1 MAADGRTRSPVQN
14 PQSKIE
20 RVALIGNG
28 PRAETRAEAVRAAE
42 GAGLAEHLPEAT
54 AAGVIQ
60 RQEAAFDVG
69 FLCGTPGR
77 RVERAEAALRQGR
90 HLFLEWPP
98 AASAAKAERLAA
110 RAEEAGAEVGVSR
123 PLRFHPL
130 FDTLP
135 ARAHV
140 GAVSV
145 QQELAR
151 ENANDEA
158 AAGFPARLADALDLC
173 GALASGAEGGGS
185 AGGSVTHLGA
195 QAMRSENGRARFE
208 VVLVGLRFASG
219 TYAQVGKRQSLAGRR
234 QRRLYAAGPSGF
246 QLEADLDAPDVRVHG
261 SDARTGPR
269 DEPPA
274 GGGAFLDVLLRR
286 ETRAFLE
293 ALRAGRPAPVSLL
306 DAVAVMRLTERL
318 MRQVR

>member
-130 FDTLP
+130 FDAVP
-135 ARAHV
+135 EGARAQLV
-140 GAVSV
+140 T
-145 QQELAR
+145 AR
-151 ENANDEA
+151 
-158 AAGFPARLADALDLC
+158 ARWASGGGPCQRQALTDALDLC
-173 GALASGAEGGGS
+173 GVLAGSRGGAAGVRRLDAQAAPPSSDGASGGG
-185 AGGSVTHLGA
+185 AD
-195 QAMRSENGRARFE
+195 ARFGA
-208 VVLVGLRFASG
+208 VAAGLRFHSG
-219 TYAQVGKRQSLAGRR
+219 TYATLDLRR
-234 QRRLYAAGPSGF
+234 ARSDGDDESAPPQRRLYAAGPAF
-246 QLEADLDAPDVRVHG
+246 ELNADLDDPEG
-261 SDARTGPR
+261 TAR
-269 DEPPA
+269 EK
-274 GGGAFLDVLLRR
+274 LLRQ
-286 ETRAFLE
+286 ETRAFLR
-293 ALRAGRPAPVSLL
+293 ALAAGRPAPVSLL
-306 DAVAVMRLTERL
+306 DARPAMRLTERIMQRL
-318 MRQVR
+318 R